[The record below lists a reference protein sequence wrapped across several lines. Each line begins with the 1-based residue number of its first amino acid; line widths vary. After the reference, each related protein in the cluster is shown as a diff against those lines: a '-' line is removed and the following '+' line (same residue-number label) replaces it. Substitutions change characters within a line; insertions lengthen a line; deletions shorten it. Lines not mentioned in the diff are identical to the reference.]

1 MTSYLCGMVIPISSK
16 SLVEIFGFPK
26 NNNSKIYIT
35 NKWPMKDE
43 ALRYSGD
50 VGILSQTPL
59 SYNVSISLTL
69 PYLDFT
75 DWLIAVCC

>member
-35 NKWPMKDE
+35 NE